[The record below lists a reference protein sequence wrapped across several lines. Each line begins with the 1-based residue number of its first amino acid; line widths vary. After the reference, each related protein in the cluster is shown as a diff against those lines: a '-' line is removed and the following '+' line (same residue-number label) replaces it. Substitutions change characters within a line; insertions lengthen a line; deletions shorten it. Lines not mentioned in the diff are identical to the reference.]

1 MLKQSSY
8 VRLAPRLYTQ
18 RQPLHRLHDNTTGLP
33 NRPTDEVTNFGS
45 CGYNQRTTQVLTL
58 PRCRET
64 TQSAVFALRL
74 HSQAIRSQPRP
85 VQLPSTAPPFMLF
98 LLMSDLKTSYP
109 SYFRWEVPRSE
120 RVLVPLELDIS
131 SERRYKNVVLSSGFV
146 NRSAICSLV
155 GIQLMLMMRLR

>member
-1 MLKQSSY
+1 MQRSCARPTVALTRMEIRSPDPPGRGTMLKRSSY

-98 LLMSDLKTSYP
+98 FVDVGPEDIVPILLPMGGPTLRACWCRWNWTSAANAGT
-109 SYFRWEVPRSE
+109 RT
-120 RVLVPLELDIS
+120 
-131 SERRYKNVVLSSGFV
+131 
-146 NRSAICSLV
+146 
-155 GIQLMLMMRLR
+155 

>member
-1 MLKQSSY
+1 MQRSCARPTVALTRMEIRSPDPPGRGTMLNRSSY

-18 RQPLHRLHDNTTGLP
+18 RQPLHRLHDNTAGLP

-74 HSQAIRSQPRP
+74 HSQVIRSQPRP
-85 VQLPSTAPPFMLF
+85 VQLPTSAPPFMLF
-98 LLMSDLKTSYP
+98 LLMSDLKTSIP
-109 SYFRWEVPRSE
+109 I
-120 RVLVPLELDIS
+120 L
-131 SERRYKNVVLSSGFV
+131 LSMGGPTLT
-146 NRSAICSLV
+146 ACWCCSNST
-155 GIQLMLMMRLR
+155 